1 MSQQRISLSPDLT
14 LLREE
19 GYEVA
24 IRYDHLVVTGVP
36 YVNSTG
42 EVRLGTLVSDLSMAG
57 DVTAKPENHVAMFAG
72 EFPCDKDGRPLEK
85 LRHGSGD
92 TAIGNGLVTNHSFSR
107 KPPGGY
113 TDYHHKMT
121 TYVALISK
129 HARDVDPNVTAQT
142 RRVVENEDPES
153 PFVYLD
159 TATGRAGVS
168 AVSRKL
174 ELARIG
180 IFGVGGTG
188 GYVLDQV
195 AKTPVLEIAIFDGDE
210 FLQHNAFRAPGAPSI
225 EELKTQPKKVDYL
238 KGIYSKMHRGIVA
251 HDFFIDETTVQQ
263 IGIFDFAFICMDPGT
278 PKRLLVEYLETN
290 SIPFVDVG
298 MGLELVDDTLTGIL
312 RVTASTPEKREHVRE
327 HKRISFT
334 DAGIDNLYSK
344 NIQIA
349 DLNALNAALAVV
361 KWKKLFGFYADLERE
376 HNSLYLIS
384 GNTLINGDES

>member
-1 MSQQRISLSPDLT
+1 MSQQRISLSPDLI

-36 YVNSTG
+36 YVNSKG

-92 TAIGNGLVTNHSFSR
+92 TMIGADLITTHSFSR

-142 RRVVENEDPES
+142 RRVVENDDPES

-159 TATGRAGVS
+159 TASGRAGVS

-188 GYVLDQV
+188 AYVLDQV
-195 AKTPVLEIAIFDGDE
+195 AKTPVREIAIFDGDE

-225 EELKTQPKKVDYL
+225 AELKTQPKKVDYL
-238 KGIYSKMHRGIVA
+238 NGIYSKMHRGIVA

-263 IGIFDFAFICMDPGT
+263 IGGFDFAFICMDPGT
-278 PKRLLVEYLETN
+278 PKRLLVEYLEAN
-290 SIPFVDVG
+290 GIPFVDVG

>member
-298 MGLELVDDTLTGIL
+298 MWLELVDDTLTGIL

>member
-36 YVNSTG
+36 YLNSTG

-92 TAIGNGLVTNHSFSR
+92 TTIGNGLVTNHSFSR

-174 ELARIG
+174 ELARVG

-225 EELKTQPKKVDYL
+225 GELKTQPKKVDYL

-278 PKRLLVEYLETN
+278 PKRLLVEYLEAN

-298 MGLELVDDTLTGIL
+298 MGLELIDDTLTGIL

-349 DLNALNAALAVV
+349 DLNALNAALAVL

>member
-36 YVNSTG
+36 YLNSKG
-42 EVRLGTLVSDLSMAG
+42 EIRLGTLVSDLSMAG

-85 LRHGSGD
+85 LRHTSGD
-92 TAIGNGLVTNHSFSR
+92 TTICAGLVTNHSFSR
-107 KPPGGY
+107 KPHGGY

-142 RRVVENEDPES
+142 RRVVENDDPES

-174 ELARIG
+174 ELMRIG

-188 GYVLDQV
+188 AYVLDQV
-195 AKTPVLEIAIFDGDE
+195 AKTPVREIAIFDGDE

-225 EELKTQPKKVDYL
+225 EELKTQPKKVNYL

-263 IGIFDFAFICMDPGT
+263 IGSFDFAFICMDPGT
-278 PKRLLVEYLETN
+278 PKRLLVEYLEAN

-312 RVTASTPEKREHVRE
+312 RVTASTPEKREHVRA

-334 DAGIDNLYSK
+334 DAGVDNLYSK

-349 DLNALNAALAVV
+349 DLNSLNAALAVV

>member
-36 YVNSTG
+36 YVNSKG

-92 TAIGNGLVTNHSFSR
+92 TTIGADLITNHSFSR

-142 RRVVENEDPES
+142 RRVVENDDPES

-174 ELARIG
+174 ERARIG

-188 GYVLDQV
+188 AYVLDQI
-195 AKTPVLEIAIFDGDE
+195 AKTPVREIAIFDGDE

-225 EELKTQPKKVDYL
+225 DELKTQPKKVDYL

-251 HDFFIDETTVQQ
+251 HDIFIDETTVQQ
-263 IGIFDFAFICMDPGT
+263 IGSFDFAFICMDPGT
-278 PKRLLVEYLETN
+278 PKRLLVEYLEAN
-290 SIPFVDVG
+290 GIPFVDVG

-327 HKRISFT
+327 HKRISFA
-334 DAGIDNLYSK
+334 DAGVDNLYSK

-361 KWKKLFGFYADLERE
+361 KWKKLFGFYADLEGE

>member
-1 MSQQRISLSPDLT
+1 
-14 LLREE
+14 
-19 GYEVA
+19 
-24 IRYDHLVVTGVP
+24 
-36 YVNSTG
+36 
-42 EVRLGTLVSDLSMAG
+42 
-57 DVTAKPENHVAMFAG
+57 
-72 EFPCDKDGRPLEK
+72 
-85 LRHGSGD
+85 
-92 TAIGNGLVTNHSFSR
+92 
-107 KPPGGY
+107 
-113 TDYHHKMT
+113 
-121 TYVALISK
+121 
-129 HARDVDPNVTAQT
+129 
-142 RRVVENEDPES
+142 
-153 PFVYLD
+153 VYLD

-168 AVSRKL
+168 AISRKL

-188 GYVLDQV
+188 AYVLDQV
-195 AKTPVLEIAIFDGDE
+195 AKTPVREIAIFDGDE

-238 KGIYSKMHRGIVA
+238 KGIYSNMHRGIVA

-263 IGIFDFAFICMDPGT
+263 IGSFDFAFICMDPGT
-278 PKRLLVEYLETN
+278 PKRLLVEYLEAN

-327 HKRISFT
+327 HKRISFN
-334 DAGIDNLYSK
+334 DAGVDNLYSK